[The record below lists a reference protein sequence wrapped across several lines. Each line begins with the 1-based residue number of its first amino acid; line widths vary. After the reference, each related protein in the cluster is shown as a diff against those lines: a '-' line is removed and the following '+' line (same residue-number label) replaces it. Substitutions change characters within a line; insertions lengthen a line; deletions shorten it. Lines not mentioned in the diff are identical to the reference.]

1 MINDT
6 QKGKANINNKQKG
19 RVVDSYKL
27 TVETN
32 VWENDQLEVPIDM
45 EGSIRFRRRRKWS
58 NR

>member
-19 RVVDSYKL
+19 RVVESYKL

-32 VWENDQLEVPIDM
+32 VSWEPKIAKSQWGWASWVMSPDF
-45 EGSIRFRRRRKWS
+45 SH
-58 NR
+58 